1 MTRLWRCVPRKYV
14 KEAYEG
20 HGGLFVDGRWHN
32 AGQPVV
38 YASGSPGTAV
48 LEALVHLGDLQAL
61 LSTHALIGASIP
73 NELVKVAEGIPSDWN
88 TLPFS
93 ESTQVYGDEWL
104 QGRESVAL
112 RVPSAVIPD
121 DNILLNPAHE
131 DFKALEIDESPI
143 HWDPRLVK

>member
-1 MTRLWRCVPRKYV
+1 M
-14 KEAYEG
+14 G
-20 HGGLFVDGRWHN
+20 
-32 AGQPVV
+32 AG
-38 YASGSPGTAV
+38 
-48 LEALVHLGDLQAL
+48 
-61 LSTHALIGASIP
+61 IP
-73 NELVKVAEGIPSDWN
+73 NELVKVAERIPSDWN

-93 ESTQVYGDEWL
+93 ESTPVYGDEWL